1 MNEIEDE
8 IKRLKSRKI
17 ELLGK
22 LNLTHDFDEKE
33 RYEMEIERID
43 KQIKLLEKMKG

>member
-1 MNEIEDE
+1 MSEIEDE
-8 IKRLKSRKI
+8 IERLRSKKI

-22 LNLTHDFDEKE
+22 LNLTHDFEEKE

-43 KQIKLLEKMKG
+43 KQIKLLERMRS